1 MPRKTPLRQWVE
13 NFNTGYYDEPVFE
26 AQVAAGWYD
35 WFCNDLILG
44 TKTHHIGR
52 ILSQIENDYM
62 LDNFYVWFKNH
73 FDEESSDTVYITHLD
88 DALKHMF
95 YIELNID
102 CPGDDSKY
110 SIKTELPYTE
120 EEVTFFNA
128 DSEEE
133 VAYIIDEV
141 SEQLSMLG
149 AAEALTNKR
158 RIRDEKRKKHWK

>member
-1 MPRKTPLRQWVE
+1 MVRKIPLRQWIE
-13 NFNTGYYDEPVFE
+13 NFNTGYYDEPAFD

-35 WFCNDLILG
+35 WFCNDLVLG
-44 TKTHHIGR
+44 AKTQHIGR
-52 ILSQIENDYM
+52 VLSQIENDYM

-88 DALKHMF
+88 DALKYTF

-102 CPGDDSKY
+102 SPGDDSKY

-120 EEVTFFNA
+120 EEVAIFNA

-133 VAYIIDEV
+133 VAYIINEV
-141 SEQLSMLG
+141 AEQLSMPG
-149 AAEALTNKR
+149 AAEALANKS
-158 RIRDEKRKKHWK
+158 RIAYEKWEKHGK